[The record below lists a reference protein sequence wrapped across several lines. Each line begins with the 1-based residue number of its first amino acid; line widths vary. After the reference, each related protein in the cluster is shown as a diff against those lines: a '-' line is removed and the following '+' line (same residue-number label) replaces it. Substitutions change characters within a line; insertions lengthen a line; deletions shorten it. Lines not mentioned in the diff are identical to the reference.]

1 MKIVITESQSKMIME
16 SSYMGKYEGDMIRV
30 GSFSRRKMPR
40 PVQQN
45 VLRAISSKVEGNASS
60 SKLRDGVYDDIEITL
75 FGQLLSYLRGD
86 W

>member
-1 MKIVITESQSKMIME
+1 MKISITESQSKMIME
-16 SSYMGKYEGDMIRV
+16 SSFMGKYEGDMIRV

-45 VLRAISSKVEGNASS
+45 ILRAISTKVEGNATS

-75 FGQLLSYLRGD
+75 FGQLLAFLKGD

>member
-1 MKIVITESQSKMIME
+1 MKIVITESQSKMLIE

-75 FGQLLSYLRGD
+75 FGQLLAFLRGD

>member
-1 MKIVITESQSKMIME
+1 MEIIITESQSKMLIE
-16 SSYMGKYEGDMIRV
+16 SSFMGKYEGDMIRV

-45 VLRAISSKVEGNASS
+45 VLRAISTKVEGNATST
-60 SKLRDGVYDDIEITL
+60 KLRDGVYDDIEILL
-75 FGQLLSYLRGD
+75 FGQLLSFLRGD

>member
-1 MKIVITESQSKMIME
+1 
-16 SSYMGKYEGDMIRV
+16 MGKYEGDMIRV

>member
-1 MKIVITESQSKMIME
+1 
-16 SSYMGKYEGDMIRV
+16 MGKYEGDMIRV

-60 SKLRDGVYDDIEITL
+60 SKLRDGAYDDIGITL

>member
-1 MKIVITESQSKMIME
+1 MKIIITESQSKMIIE
-16 SSYMGKYEGDMIRV
+16 SSFMGKHEGDMIRV

-45 VLRAISSKVEGNASS
+45 VLRAISTKVEGNATS
-60 SKLRDGVYDDIEITL
+60 SKLRDGVYDDIEISL
-75 FGQLLSYLRGD
+75 FGQLLAFLRGD